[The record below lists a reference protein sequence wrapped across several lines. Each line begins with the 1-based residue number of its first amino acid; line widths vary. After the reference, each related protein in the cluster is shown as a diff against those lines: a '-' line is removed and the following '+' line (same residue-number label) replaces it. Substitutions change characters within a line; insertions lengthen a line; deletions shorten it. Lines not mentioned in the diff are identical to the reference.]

1 MGNYRRLFMENKS
14 SYKINEQGLL
24 GEVKIAD
31 DVIAIIAGLAATE
44 VTGVAR
50 MCGNITNELVSKLG
64 MKKLSKGVRVVVEDN
79 LVSVDLALELD
90 YGVSIPT
97 ISEKVQD
104 RVKTAIENMTG
115 LKVSEVNVRVAGV
128 ALEEE

>member
-1 MGNYRRLFMENKS
+1 MENKS
-14 SYKINEQGLL
+14 SYKRTEKGLL

-44 VTGVAR
+44 VTGVAK

-64 MKKLSKGVRVVVEDN
+64 MKNLSKGVRVSVEGN
-79 LVSVDLALELD
+79 FVNVDLALELD
-90 YGVSIPT
+90 YGVSIPEV
-97 ISEKVQD
+97 SEKVQN

-115 LKVSEVNVRVAGV
+115 LNVSEVNVRVAGV
-128 ALEEE
+128 TLEEE

>member
-1 MGNYRRLFMENKS
+1 MENKS
-14 SYKINEQGLL
+14 SYKIKEKGLL

-31 DVIAIIAGLAATE
+31 DVIAIIAALAATE

-64 MKKLSKGVRVVVEDN
+64 MNKLSKGVRVSVENNQVD
-79 LVSVDLALELD
+79 VDLALELD
-90 YGVSIPT
+90 YGVSIPA
-97 ISEKVQD
+97 ISTKVQD

-115 LKVSEVNVRVAGV
+115 LQVNSVNVRVAGV
-128 ALEEE
+128 AMEDE

>member
-1 MGNYRRLFMENKS
+1 MENKS

-79 LVSVDLALELD
+79 IVSVDLALELD

>member
-1 MGNYRRLFMENKS
+1 MENKS
-14 SYKINEQGLL
+14 SYKINEQGML

-64 MKKLSKGVRVVVEDN
+64 MKKLSKGVRVTVEN
-79 LVSVDLALELD
+79 NIVSVDLALELD
-90 YGVSIPT
+90 YGVSIPS

-115 LKVSEVNVRVAGV
+115 LKVSDVNVRVAGV